1 MARASRKHLAANVI
15 GGIEHARK
23 VHAHISRRRFDQAP
37 ESWVASMIAMYLAR
51 KTPGYGVELEARV
64 EEVMRAAGACPRGR
78 VPKDLRIGGR
88 ADIVLWWKAKKG
100 PRALIEVKH
109 PLRAGNINSVVA
121 DARRL
126 LSALHRGAAH
136 RTLDWGCLAFF
147 CSSSPKR
154 SKTQEMAET
163 DISATLRKLKAKVRA
178 LNRDELFYTKLEAGP
193 LRKSVDATKTNLR
206 YGRACRL
213 SMFRRRSA
221 YEMLAD

>member
-23 VHAHISRRRFDQAP
+23 VHEQISRRRFDQAP
-37 ESWVASMIAMYLAR
+37 ESWVASMVALYLAR
-51 KTPGYGVELEARV
+51 KTPGYGVELEAGV

-78 VPKDLRIGGR
+78 VPKELRIGGR

-109 PLRAGNINSVVA
+109 PLRVGNINSVVA
-121 DARRL
+121 DAKRL

-147 CSSSPKR
+147 CSSSPKE
-154 SKTQEMAET
+154 SETKKIAEK
-163 DISATLRKLKAKVRA
+163 DIGATLRKLKGEVRA
-178 LNRDELFYTKLEAGP
+178 LNQDKMFYTKLDAGP
-193 LRKSVDATKTNLR
+193 LRESVDGTR
-206 YGRACRL
+206 YGKACRL

-221 YEMLAD
+221 YEMLAG